1 MMESRIFS
9 EKRRFVLVKSSCI
22 GIPPSWNDYTT
33 PRIQKIEKREENKMD
48 QHELDEF
55 KKGIEDTRK
64 AIEDAREWNRKAS
77 RASWIAIIAASAALT
92 VSILRLLSLIIPL
105 LR

>member
-1 MMESRIFS
+1 
-9 EKRRFVLVKSSCI
+9 
-22 GIPPSWNDYTT
+22 
-33 PRIQKIEKREENKMD
+33 MD